1 MHRSRGAKLLEAAK
15 AKPPPLAENAR
26 QPSDDDGWDRR
37 ARDQPRRP
45 AVKDARAR
53 REERL
58 ERLRTSPAHEPAGAA
73 PPPLLAPRAP
83 LLAPPRALRRRRR
96 RSRGPVRLAAG
107 GGWRGDTSSGN
118 VEEMCFG
125 LEEPVVSASV
135 APDGSCVLC
144 GFGFGVVR
152 LFDLAASANAHPEDR
167 WGCALGHL
175 GVRDGAAVLVHV
187 EVSSDGKFGF
197 AGARAGGKGVS
208 CWDLESFRKLRETRG
223 FASSTLVATHREA
236 DPRLRGLCSVATM
249 ASEDRFRSYRLLS
262 GVGYGSMSVWDVVL
276 PEHGSG
282 GEATWSCVFHES
294 AGGPALLGGV
304 LAADGCR
311 ALTRVA
317 EKRAAGAPPP
327 KGAKPLLAEVL
338 PLPAKASGETSRSRL
353 RSVSHVHACDG
364 ARVAAVHLD
373 DGHVA
378 LLRNDDGAAT
388 LVPWLTPQGDGIS
401 LRASV
406 ARTCG
411 AGGRCWACGD
421 CATHWEESAR
431 DALRPS
437 YREAERKRKPED
449 DDVQLIEAPAE
460 KPAAADGPPAKKK
473 TKQAAPASL
482 RSEVRSLRDALAE
495 RTAAHEED
503 LRRADRR
510 FGEEKKLR
518 KAWNAQRAD
527 YEARLA
533 AHAQESASAVRA
545 VSGGDDAMDAA
556 DLSKVHEAL
565 VEALAK
571 NRALTAARAAADALE
586 EERKKQAS
594 TCVVCAEA
602 ESRVALAPART
613 PLPDGRGARR
623 RACSASALSASS
635 P

>member
-1 MHRSRGAKLLEAAK
+1 
-15 AKPPPLAENAR
+15 
-26 QPSDDDGWDRR
+26 
-37 ARDQPRRP
+37 
-45 AVKDARAR
+45 
-53 REERL
+53 
-58 ERLRTSPAHEPAGAA
+58 
-73 PPPLLAPRAP
+73 
-83 LLAPPRALRRRRR
+83 
-96 RSRGPVRLAAG
+96 
-107 GGWRGDTSSGN
+107 
-118 VEEMCFG
+118 MCFG

-144 GFGFGVVR
+144 GFGSGVVR

-317 EKRAAGAPPP
+317 EKRAAG
-327 KGAKPLLAEVL
+327 
-338 PLPAKASGETSRSRL
+338 
-353 RSVSHVHACDG
+353 
-364 ARVAAVHLD
+364 
-373 DGHVA
+373 
-378 LLRNDDGAAT
+378 
-388 LVPWLTPQGDGIS
+388 GDGIS

-406 ARTCG
+406 AHVTSGERPLLADSVLTDRKKFSDVAVVLAVFDATRDAGVLKVGRLASFDANDLRVGDGDLVVSDDVGVCDP
-411 AGGRCWACGD
+411 AKVRSGGRCWACGD

-449 DDVQLIEAPAE
+449 DEVQLIEAPAE

-482 RSEVRSLRDALAE
+482 RSE
-495 RTAAHEED
+495 
-503 LRRADRR
+503 
-510 FGEEKKLR
+510 
-518 KAWNAQRAD
+518 
-527 YEARLA
+527 
-533 AHAQESASAVRA
+533 
-545 VSGGDDAMDAA
+545 
-556 DLSKVHEAL
+556 VHEAL

-602 ESRVALAPART
+602 ESRVALAPCGHMCLCPTDAAQLHAKGMLRKCPVCKQPVT
-613 PLPDGRGARR
+613 ATVVVREV
-623 RACSASALSASS
+623 RAGDAFASS
-635 P
+635 SL

>member
-1 MHRSRGAKLLEAAK
+1 MPASQHIFERDFFTRGLHRRPLRVWRLDRPWERPTPHHTIPDTKGERGALVPGSRWEDMV
-15 AKPPPLAENAR
+15 
-26 QPSDDDGWDRR
+26 DDDDDE
-37 ARDQPRRP
+37 A
-45 AVKDARAR
+45 
-53 REERL
+53 
-58 ERLRTSPAHEPAGAA
+58 SAA
-73 PPPLLAPRAP
+73 PPPRTTK
-83 LLAPPRALRRRRR
+83 
-96 RSRGPVRLAAG
+96 RG
-107 GGWRGDTSSGN
+107 
-118 VEEMCFG
+118 
-125 LEEPVVSASV
+125 
-135 APDGSCVLC
+135 
-144 GFGFGVVR
+144 
-152 LFDLAASANAHPEDR
+152 
-167 WGCALGHL
+167 
-175 GVRDGAAVLVHV
+175 AV
-187 EVSSDGKFGF
+187 
-197 AGARAGGKGVS
+197 
-208 CWDLESFRKLRETRG
+208 
-223 FASSTLVATHREA
+223 
-236 DPRLRGLCSVATM
+236 
-249 ASEDRFRSYRLLS
+249 
-262 GVGYGSMSVWDVVL
+262 
-276 PEHGSG
+276 
-282 GEATWSCVFHES
+282 
-294 AGGPALLGGV
+294 ALLGAGCGELRCAYLRD
-304 LAADGCR
+304 LAP
-311 ALTRVA
+311 
-317 EKRAAGAPPP
+317 KAPPP

-353 RSVSHVHACDG
+353 RSVSHVHSCDG

-401 LRASV
+401 LRVSV
-406 ARTCG
+406 AHVTSGERPLLADSVLTDRKKFSDVAVVLAVFDANRDAGVLKVGRLASFDANDLRVGDGDLVVSDDVGVCDP
-411 AGGRCWACGD
+411 AKVRSGGRCWACGD

-449 DDVQLIEAPAE
+449 DEVQLIEAPAE

-556 DLSKVHEAL
+556 DLSKVHDAL

-602 ESRVALAPART
+602 ESRVALAPCGHMCLCPTDAAQLHAKGMLRKCPVCKQPVT
-613 PLPDGRGARR
+613 ATVVVREV
-623 RACSASALSASS
+623 
-635 P
+635 

>member
-1 MHRSRGAKLLEAAK
+1 MPGSRWEDIV
-15 AKPPPLAENAR
+15 E
-26 QPSDDDGWDRR
+26 DDDDE
-37 ARDQPRRP
+37 A
-45 AVKDARAR
+45 
-53 REERL
+53 
-58 ERLRTSPAHEPAGAA
+58 SAA
-73 PPPLLAPRAP
+73 PPPRTTK
-83 LLAPPRALRRRRR
+83 
-96 RSRGPVRLAAG
+96 RG
-107 GGWRGDTSSGN
+107 
-118 VEEMCFG
+118 
-125 LEEPVVSASV
+125 
-135 APDGSCVLC
+135 
-144 GFGFGVVR
+144 
-152 LFDLAASANAHPEDR
+152 
-167 WGCALGHL
+167 
-175 GVRDGAAVLVHV
+175 AV
-187 EVSSDGKFGF
+187 
-197 AGARAGGKGVS
+197 
-208 CWDLESFRKLRETRG
+208 
-223 FASSTLVATHREA
+223 
-236 DPRLRGLCSVATM
+236 
-249 ASEDRFRSYRLLS
+249 
-262 GVGYGSMSVWDVVL
+262 
-276 PEHGSG
+276 
-282 GEATWSCVFHES
+282 
-294 AGGPALLGGV
+294 ALLGAGCGELRCAYLRD
-304 LAADGCR
+304 LAP
-311 ALTRVA
+311 
-317 EKRAAGAPPP
+317 KAPPP

-353 RSVSHVHACDG
+353 RSVSHVHSCDG

-406 ARTCG
+406 AHVTSGERPLLADSVLTDRKKFSDVAVVLAVFDATRDAGVLKVGRLASFDANDLRVGDGDLVVSDDVGVCDP
-411 AGGRCWACGD
+411 AKVRSGGRCWACGD

-449 DDVQLIEAPAE
+449 DEVQLIEAPAE

-594 TCVVCAEA
+594 TCVVCGGGG
-602 ESRVALAPART
+602 VARGAGAVRPHV
-613 PLPDGRGARR
+613 PLPDGRGAAPRQGHAPQVPR
-623 RACSASALSASS
+623 LQAARDGDGGGAGGVRTDVVPSLLSSLLSS
-635 P
+635 PQGIETRHRVASGEHRSRARSRCCIAARPSFPRRH